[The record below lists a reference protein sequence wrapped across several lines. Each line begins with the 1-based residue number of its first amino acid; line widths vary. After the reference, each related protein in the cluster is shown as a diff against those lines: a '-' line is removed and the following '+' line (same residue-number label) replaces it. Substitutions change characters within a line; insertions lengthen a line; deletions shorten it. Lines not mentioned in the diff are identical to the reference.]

1 MLLHY
6 KSTSYPQS
14 SPLYSTIFII
24 VRTTRFLNAIIQTL
38 DNVFVLLYRI
48 YMNSTSI
55 IKLRASGN
63 NFLESITFH
72 RYTRKTGTWDTSAT
86 LIGPLKNR
94 KTGTRDLSG
103 TLMEAEKKQKS
114 ARDPCGALATP

>member
-1 MLLHY
+1 M
-6 KSTSYPQS
+6 
-14 SPLYSTIFII
+14 YSTIFII
-24 VRTTRFLNAIIQTL
+24 VPATLFLNPFIQTL

-63 NFLESITFH
+63 NFLESIIFH
-72 RYTRKTGTWDTSAT
+72 RYTRKTGTWDTNAT